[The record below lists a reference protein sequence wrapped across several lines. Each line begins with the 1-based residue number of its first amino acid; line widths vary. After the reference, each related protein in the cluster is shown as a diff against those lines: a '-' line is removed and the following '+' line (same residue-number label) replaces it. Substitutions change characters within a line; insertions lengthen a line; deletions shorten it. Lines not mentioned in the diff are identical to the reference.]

1 MRLKIEAVLKNRIK
15 GDTVEKLGD
24 NLVWVI
30 LIGALIIMGII
41 QPAFFTVDIIRNIFI
56 QAAALGVMTIGLS
69 HTLMV
74 GEIDLSTV
82 GAMAFSAGL
91 GTFLMNNYGI
101 PWFLAVFVILF
112 FGCLVGFVNGV
123 IITKLRAAALIETIA
138 MNLILIGGLL
148 ALTGGRTFTNFPAAY
163 NYIGKADLLGIPILP
178 ILLIVI
184 AIIFGFIW
192 SETTFGRSI
201 YATGGN
207 VNCARASGINIDCI
221 KIAAFVISAGLSAFS
236 GWMYSSYM
244 GAVPASFGS
253 DMQMYALASAV
264 IGGVSLTGGIG
275 KIQGVLGGV
284 LLITI
289 FQVGLQIMGISP
301 YLVNTTGGIMIMIA
315 VIIDALKNKYRAEH

>member
-1 MRLKIEAVLKNRIK
+1 MRQKIVTLQKNLFK
-15 GDTVEKLGD
+15 GDAVEKLAD
-24 NLVWVI
+24 KLVWLI
-30 LIGALIIMGII
+30 LIGALVILGII
-41 QPAFFTVDIIRNIFI
+41 QPAFFTVVIIRNIFI

-69 HTLMV
+69 HTLML

-82 GAMAFSAGL
+82 GTMAFSAGL
-91 GTFLMNNYGI
+91 GAFLMTNYDL
-101 PWFLAVFVILF
+101 PWFWAVLVIIS
-112 FGCLVGFVNGV
+112 FGCLVGFFNGL

-163 NYIGKADLLGIPILP
+163 NYIGKADLFGLPILP

-184 AIIFGFIW
+184 AGIFEFIW
-192 SETTFGRSI
+192 ANTMFGRSL

-207 VNCARASGINIDCI
+207 INCARASGINVDRI
-221 KIAAFVISAGLSAFS
+221 KIVAFIISAGLSAFS
-236 GWMYSSYM
+236 GWMYSAYM
-244 GAVPASFGS
+244 GAVPASFGR

-275 KIQGVLGGV
+275 KIHGVVGGV

-289 FQVGLQIMGISP
+289 FNVGLQIMGISP

-315 VIIDALKNKYRAEH
+315 VIIDALKNKYRAGH